1 MTKLEGK
8 TAVVMGAS
16 SGVGRA
22 VASALLAAG
31 AKVTAVARSA
41 AGLAALRSELGPQL
55 ETLAADAADA
65 GTADRLVSHLHPD
78 ILVLTA
84 GVRPQMGP
92 IDELS
97 WEAFSEAWTSDTKAS
112 FHLVQAAMRRPL
124 RPGSLVALVSS
135 GAAINGSYLS
145 GGYAG
150 AKRMQWLMA
159 GYAQKIADA
168 KQLGIRFLAV
178 LPRQLIEGT
187 AIAAIASGNYGRA
200 LGIAPAEYM
209 KRFDVPLDCDKV
221 AKAILSGARGE
232 LDPQLTAIA
241 VTGTGIEPLA

>member
-8 TAVVMGAS
+8 TAAVIGAS
-16 SGVGRA
+16 TGVGRA
-22 VASALLAAG
+22 VTSALLAAG

-41 AGLAALRSELGPQL
+41 EGLAALRSELGPQL

-65 GTADRLVSHLHPD
+65 GTAERLVSQLHPD

-84 GVRPQMGP
+84 GVRPQMGA

-97 WEAFSEAWTSDTKAS
+97 WEVFSEAWTSDTKAA
-112 FHLVQAAMRRPL
+112 FHLVQAAMRKPL
-124 RPGSLVALVSS
+124 RSGSVVILVSS

-178 LPRQLIEGT
+178 LPKQLIEGT
-187 AIAAIASGNYGRA
+187 AIAAIASGTYGKT
-200 LGIAPAEYM
+200 LGVSAAEYM
-209 KRFDVPLDCDKV
+209 KRFEVPLDCDKV
-221 AKAILSGARGE
+221 AAAILSCVLGE
-232 LDPQLTAIA
+232 LAPQLTAIA